1 MLYLNI
7 IINNNKMNRKL
18 SKEELEVL
26 KNIFKEIV
34 DNDVEILKDIESD
47 VFGFDRWSDW
57 VLKLNKIVNDFSF
70 CREIEVWNG
79 IVSDFN
85 GEYRG
90 NNFREVEEDYL
101 NIIKNKV
108 SDEEFLKYILEYWE
122 GYFSEY
128 KNN

>member
-1 MLYLNI
+1 M
-7 IINNNKMNRKL
+7 NKKL